1 MQQRWI
7 KKQLVCPFASRSTGT
22 WNSAKG
28 GESLASFLKKI
39 QEKTGAVIESATV
52 LHGNPHCEE
61 YGEKVPP
68 PDEDDYAKPEP
79 MEEEVESVKVEAPAE
94 KKPPESPTPSKDESF
109 LEDADGSI
117 AEAIGRT

>member
-22 WNSAKG
+22 WKCAKG

-39 QEKTGAVIESATV
+39 QEETGAVIESATV
-52 LHGNPHCEE
+52 LHGSPHCEG

-68 PDEDDYAKPEP
+68 AEDDDAKPEP
-79 MEEEVESVKVEAPAE
+79 MDEEVESVKVEAPAE
-94 KKPPESPTPSKDESF
+94 KKPESPTPSKDESF

>member
-7 KKQLVCPFASRSTGT
+7 KKQLVCPFASRNAGT

-39 QEKTGAVIESATV
+39 QEETGAVIESATV
-52 LHGNPHCEE
+52 LHGGPPCEGH
-61 YGEKVPP
+61 GEKMPP
-68 PDEDDYAKPEP
+68 AEDEAKPEP
-79 MEEEVESVKVEAPAE
+79 MEEEDDEVESVKVKAPAE
-94 KKPPESPTPSKDESF
+94 KKPESPTPSKDESF
-109 LEDADGSI
+109 MDDADGSI